1 MAGEDM
7 NFSEELIIFMVLIFI
22 KIEELIEVK
31 WEDKFWGFKWQLI
44 E

>member
-31 WEDKFWGFKWQLI
+31 
-44 E
+44 